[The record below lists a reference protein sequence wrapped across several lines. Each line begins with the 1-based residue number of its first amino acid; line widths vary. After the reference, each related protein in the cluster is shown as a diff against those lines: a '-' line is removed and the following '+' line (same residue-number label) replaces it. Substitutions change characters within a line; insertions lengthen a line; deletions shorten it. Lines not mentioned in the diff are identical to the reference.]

1 MDIRHVLL
9 TTDLSEES
17 ERSFDAALSVAKKW
31 GARITLLHVVL
42 ELQVTP
48 HGAPFAP
55 PITDPEA
62 EAALGPAREKLEEYR
77 TRLTDG
83 VEVATEVVMA
93 PDVAKGICGWA
104 EHHDAD
110 VIVMSTHG
118 LSGFRRLILGSV
130 TEEVL
135 RCSDVPVLCVP
146 RKE

>member
-1 MDIRHVLL
+1 MEIRHVLL

-17 ERSFDAALSVAKKW
+17 ERCFDIALSVARKW

-55 PITDPEA
+55 PLTDPEA
-62 EAALGPAREKLEEYR
+62 EAALEPARKRLEEYR
-77 TRLTDG
+77 ARLADG
-83 VEVATEVVMA
+83 VEVAAEVTLA
-93 PDVAKGICGWA
+93 PDVAKGICAWA
-104 EHHDAD
+104 EHHGAD
-110 VIVMSTHG
+110 LIVMSTHG

-130 TEEVL
+130 AEGVL
-135 RCSDVPVLCVP
+135 HCSEIPVLCVP